1 MRITVDMHMLDLKG
15 HANKVMNDKAFWA
28 FAASEWH
35 RLYSPYVPSGDS
47 GKLRDQVV
55 ITPGEIEHTVP
66 YAHYQYEGIVYG
78 PNYPISENGRIVG
91 YFSPPRKRPTGKRL
105 TYRAPKASAKWD
117 QVAAGTQ
124 MPNLVASLQEYIDS
138 GRIKLD

>member
-1 MRITVDMHMLDLKG
+1 MQITIDMTMLDLKG
-15 HANKVMNDKAFWA
+15 HADKVMQDKAFWT

-47 GKLRDQVV
+47 GNLRDQVV

-66 YAHYQYEGIVYG
+66 YAHYQYEGLVYG

-91 YFSPPRKRPTGKRL
+91 YFSPPHKKPTGAKL
-105 TYRAPKASAKWD
+105 KYSNPKASAHWD
-117 QVAAGTQ
+117 QAAAGTQ
-124 MPNLVASLQEYIDS
+124 LPNLITSLQDYIDS